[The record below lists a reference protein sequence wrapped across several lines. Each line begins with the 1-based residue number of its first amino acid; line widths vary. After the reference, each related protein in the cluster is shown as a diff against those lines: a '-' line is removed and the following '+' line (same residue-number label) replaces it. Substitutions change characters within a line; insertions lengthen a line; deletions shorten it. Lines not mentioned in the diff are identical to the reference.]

1 MLMLHLVSKLRKV
14 LLESFFEIKRIGLS
28 AETSKTVNEQP
39 EPKDEKWSS
48 WVRVSKI
55 EEL

>member
-28 AETSKTVNEQP
+28 TETSKTVNEQP